1 MTINEFK
8 VQAIKLLSSICEN
21 PQFEAEQLLQ
31 FALGIQKNDLL
42 LKRNDK
48 LSTENE
54 SSLNALIERRLAR
67 EPLQYICGE
76 WDFLGLRMFCG
87 KGCLIP
93 RPETEMIAEYAIKHL
108 PQGGHLLDL
117 CTGSGCISVS
127 ILKNRSDVTATAIDI
142 SNEALF
148 YAKKNAQYH
157 WVSSDRLEFIC
168 KDMREFS
175 PEICPDII
183 VSNPPYIKSADI
195 PGLSPEVQH
204 EPHIALDGGS
214 DGLEFYKVIA
224 NNYSKYL
231 KENGQIV
238 MEIGYDIAEDVENVF
253 IENNFKTTIVSDV
266 FGNKRMCVAT
276 KS

>member
-8 VQAIKLLSSICEN
+8 VKSTKLLSSICEN
-21 PQFEAEQLLQ
+21 PKFEAEQLLQ

-42 LKRNDK
+42 LKRNDN
-48 LSTENE
+48 LTSENE
-54 SSLNALIERRLAR
+54 RLLNTLVDRRLSR

-76 WDFLGLRMFCG
+76 WDFFGLKMYCG

-108 PQGGHLLDL
+108 PVGGNILDL

-127 ILKNRSDVTATAIDI
+127 ILKNRSDVKATAVDI
-142 SNEALF
+142 SKEALF

-157 WVSSDRLEFIC
+157 DLSTDRLEFIC
-168 KDMREFS
+168 KDMRKFS
-175 PEICPDII
+175 PDISFDII

-195 PGLSPEVQH
+195 PGLAPEVQH
-204 EPHIALDGGS
+204 EPHIALDGGI
-214 DGLEFYKVIA
+214 DGLEFYKIISD
-224 NNYSKYL
+224 NYSKYL
-231 KENGQIV
+231 KDNGQIV
-238 MEIGYDIAEDVENVF
+238 MEVGYDIAEDVKNVF
-253 IENNFKTTIVSDV
+253 IESGFKTNIVSDV

-276 KS
+276 KY